1 MLIVLLAGLLAGN
14 GSPPPPPQNPPAEAQ
29 RAHDGYDGPALWRV
43 WTAWVRVSAIA
54 ERDAAFA
61 AATARDG
68 WRHDSDG
75 PVTTT
80 TTGYWTEGFEAGF
93 VQLCEL
99 SSEACE
105 WAYRSA
111 RLTARAE
118 DFHALAAQ
126 SFDGQAIAASL
137 RARGVMPAD
146 LSEAS
151 AIDFSDLVDLQT
163 LLEPTRLVQVAWESD
178 CPAVGSWQ
186 MRLATQD
193 PLALAPVA
201 GTPPT
206 RPLPPYPIHIRQI
219 VELPVEAYGGAEVT
233 VRIDGVR
240 NRAVSDL
247 WQLITDG
254 IRDCH

>member
-1 MLIVLLAGLLAGN
+1 MLVSLLAGLLAGN
-14 GSPPPPPQNPPAEAQ
+14 SSPPPTPQGPPEEAQ
-29 RAHDGYDGPALWRV
+29 IVYDGYDGPDLWRA
-43 WTAWVRVSAIA
+43 WTAWVRASAVA
-54 ERDAAFA
+54 ELDAAFA

-68 WRHDSDG
+68 WRQVMDG

-93 VQLCEL
+93 VRLCE
-99 SSEACE
+99 SSTGTCE
-105 WAYRSA
+105 WVYRSG

-118 DFHALAAQ
+118 DFHELAAA
-126 SFDGQAIAASL
+126 SFDGPAIATSL
-137 RARGVMPAD
+137 RARGILPAD
-146 LSEAS
+146 LSDAS
-151 AIDFSDLVDLQT
+151 AVGFPGLVHLQT

-186 MRLATQD
+186 IRLATQD
-193 PLALAPVA
+193 PLALAPVSGA
-201 GTPPT
+201 APP
-206 RPLPPYPIHIRQI
+206 RQLPPYPIHIRQI
-219 VELPVEAYGGAEVT
+219 VEIPVEAYGGAEVT

-247 WQLITDG
+247 WEIITDG